1 MGPNVDYQL
10 LFNLAFGAATFLG
23 GWILNGLK
31 GTLNRL
37 DDDMRKLPV
46 NYVAKDDYHRD
57 IHEMKEMLGKI
68 FDKLD
73 AKADKGV

>member
-10 LFNLAFGAATFLG
+10 LFNLSFGAATFLG

-31 GTLNRL
+31 STLNRL
-37 DDDMRKLPV
+37 DSDMRSLPMS
-46 NYVAKDDYHRD
+46 YVAKDDYHRD
-57 IHEMKEMLGKI
+57 IHEMKAMLERI

-73 AKADKGV
+73 SKADKQ